1 VALPWSSRGVVNLLL
16 LVTADETQI
25 ESRLLDRRLK
35 LHSPIGFV
43 AETELAV
50 VHSLEGS
57 AEHANAVV
65 FADRGSD
72 HFDAPIVEFLGYGE
86 KFGLALFGDF
96 CFDDTVNAGLDVGW
110 RRKIMDVDLG
120 GYEMVVAV
128 VGGGA
133 RGALR
138 WD

>member
-16 LVTADETQI
+16 LVTAHETQI

-72 HFDAPIVEFLGYGE
+72 HFDAPIVEFWDMARS
-86 KFGLALFGDF
+86 LA
-96 CFDDTVNAGLDVGW
+96 W
-110 RRKIMDVDLG
+110 RSS
-120 GYEMVVAV
+120 ETF
-128 VGGGA
+128 
-133 RGALR
+133 ALMMPSMR
-138 WD
+138 A